1 MQKAIRNTSGKNTT
15 VENLDKL
22 LDARERDSRKTGVDA
37 VVKSTDSN
45 AEARAKAE
53 KLDRD
58 HEANRVAQARAEQ
71 SQNSADDKETEFNVR
86 QG

>member
-1 MQKAIRNTSGKNTT
+1 MQKAIRNTSGKPTT
-15 VENLDKL
+15 VENLDKR

-58 HEANRVAQARAEQ
+58 QEANRVAQARAEQ